1 MTRTEFRALPLLVK
15 PAQAAALL
23 GVNLRKLSEAYNDGR
38 LVPVLTA
45 GGQRRYRKRELARLV
60 GLEDAL

>member
-15 PAQAAALL
+15 PAQAAELL
-23 GVNLRKLSEAYNDGR
+23 GVNVRKLAEAFGDDV
-38 LVPVLTA
+38 LPPVLTK
-45 GGQRRYRKRELARLV
+45 GGHRRYRKRELARLV

>member
-15 PAQAAALL
+15 PAQAAELL
-23 GVNLRKLSEAYNDGR
+23 GLTVRKLSEAYNDGR
-38 LVPVLTA
+38 LVPVLTKR
-45 GGQRRYRKRELARLV
+45 GHRRYPKHQLARLV